1 MRRQREAEGALDAM
15 DPAYLRRI
23 QDFVPAHLLNN
34 APDEALMAAGD
45 LDMEDLMVMEALY
58 LSLQEQEQ
66 REEGEP
72 ADGEDAE
79 IAAAIAQIEA
89 AERAEREEHRDED
102 DAVPTAEDIA
112 AGNYPRDGEDIDE
125 YDEEDDED
133 TDDERASADA
143 AVEAITA
150 LRMSSSASR
159 HSTDQYLDDIR
170 QMHVAGYDDDEAHG
184 EDKDDDYISPE
195 NLLASPRRT
204 SEDGAYAFGISPAEV
219 PMTGQYTNHSPAD
232 VLSAAADA
240 TDRTANMLEE
250 SAENMDRAHDAQEAS
265 LRRILQ
271 TLTANADAI
280 ATLSQSRARD
290 AAARE
295 AREEVEAFVSEELE
309 AEFEEETPAPALSPG
324 DGEMSPGS
332 QINPVS
338 SIVVRRPSLSTGDI
352 AETVRRVV
360 AELGDFS
367 PDELAEAQASE
378 EVFRHRTADIVSNV
392 VAQLGDFSG
401 DEVEMSRAE
410 AELHRHE
417 LAESVAQAVSELA
430 DFGWT
435 LPPSS
440 PTRDDE

>member
-1 MRRQREAEGALDAM
+1 M
-15 DPAYLRRI
+15 
-23 QDFVPAHLLNN
+23 
-34 APDEALMAAGD
+34 
-45 LDMEDLMVMEALY
+45 
-58 LSLQEQEQ
+58 
-66 REEGEP
+66 
-72 ADGEDAE
+72 
-79 IAAAIAQIEA
+79 
-89 AERAEREEHRDED
+89 
-102 DAVPTAEDIA
+102 
-112 AGNYPRDGEDIDE
+112 
-125 YDEEDDED
+125 
-133 TDDERASADA
+133 
-143 AVEAITA
+143 EAITA

-170 QMHVAGYDDDEAHG
+170 QMHVAGYDDDEVHE
-184 EDKDDDYISPE
+184 EDEDDDYISPE
-195 NLLASPRRT
+195 NLLASPQRT
-204 SEDGAYAFGISPAEV
+204 SEDGAYAFGISPTEV

-265 LRRILQ
+265 LQRILQ

-360 AELGDFS
+360 TELGDFS

>member
-1 MRRQREAEGALDAM
+1 MRRQREAEGVLDAM

-112 AGNYPRDGEDIDE
+112 TGNYPRDGEDVD
-125 YDEEDDED
+125 EDDED

-170 QMHVAGYDDDEAHG
+170 QMHVAGYDDDEAHE
-184 EDKDDDYISPE
+184 EDEEDDYISPE

-204 SEDGAYAFGISPAEV
+204 SEDGAYAFGISPVEV

-290 AAARE
+290 AATRE